1 MVPEIITDI
10 ASKNR
15 SQGGITLEQFGLR
28 SPLIKEFVKFPWQLH
43 HGDPCWTPPLNADL
57 LGNRLLGIKGLLT
70 PEHPYHRHAEVTHFL
85 ARRNGSIV
93 GRISAAVN
101 HSFNDY
107 HNDRIGFF
115 GFFDVKNDYEAAS
128 ALLDGAKEWL
138 TSKGM
143 VMMRGPG
150 EYSNATHERQGILID
165 GFNYLPT
172 I

>member
-1 MVPEIITDI
+1 MVPDIITDI

-57 LGNRLLGIKGLLT
+57 LGN
-70 PEHPYHRHAEVTHFL
+70 HFL

-115 GFFDVKNDYEAAS
+115 GFFDVENDYEAAS

-150 EYSNATHERQGILID
+150 EYSNATHETGSPYRWLQLSSND
-165 GFNYLPT
+165 
-172 I
+172 